1 MKFTEAVRWYS
12 EEKKARGLSPVVNA
26 KEIDKIR
33 KLYKDGKFN
42 ENCGKKTEMNKAQK
56 AEFEKTLKE
65 FRDYKE
71 SKGMGRGVSTK
82 QKKMIER
89 TILCGTLTS
98 PVSLDENE
106 KTIIAGPSSAKMN
119 EAGAVICSIAI
130 VVLLSGLLFR
140 IIKKVTVAFGKGAIA
155 QAVRITKDIK
165 DKLLE
170 LLEDGRTEVSANE
183 LTDIIYDYINSDVYN
198 SVRAERGDTT
208 YVDLSSRREY
218 IHNIVV
224 QYLQANRIDF
234 SESNK
239 KAVRSK
245 ILEARKNI
253 FIAKAKLREN
263 DMMGA
268 ADATQAA
275 GNAVNAADAAIANP
289 AAQGAV
295 PQNIVDT
302 VASLQTTVNDLA
314 TQCGIQ
320 PPVDVGADP
329 NAGVPAVDGA
339 TPDPNAQAG
348 AAPVM
353 EGLASTKA
361 RLAKREALLRAI
373 KEGAAAP
380 SNGQDAMVQEINSMT
395 NPQEF
400 HNIDKKDSEELVKP
414 TVKKSPEA
422 ANTWPTV
429 KGTYKESVTEKMISD
444 RIAENEDRWDFSRIL
459 KEGILG

>member
-1 MKFTEAVRWYS
+1 MKFTEAVKQYS

-33 KLYKDGKFN
+33 QLYKEGKFN
-42 ENCGKKTEMNKAQK
+42 ENAEPEKTDANADANAKEEPKMNEAQK

-89 TILCGTLTS
+89 TILCGTMTE
-98 PVSLDENE
+98 PTVIKETKDE
-106 KTIIAGPSSAKMN
+106 KTIIAGPSTKIEEGKENPETSTEPKKLDENTKN
-119 EAGAVICSIAI
+119 EI
-130 VVLLSGLLFR
+130 
-140 IIKKVTVAFGKGAIA
+140 
-155 QAVRITKDIK
+155 
-165 DKLLE
+165 
-170 LLEDGRTEVSANE
+170 
-183 LTDIIYDYINSDVYN
+183 
-198 SVRAERGDTT
+198 
-208 YVDLSSRREY
+208 
-218 IHNIVV
+218 
-224 QYLQANRIDF
+224 
-234 SESNK
+234 
-239 KAVRSK
+239 RSK

-253 FIAKAKLREN
+253 FVAKTKLNEN

-268 ADATQAA
+268 ADATQGAMD
-275 GNAVNAADAAIANP
+275 AVNAADAAIADP

-353 EGLASTKA
+353 EGLETTKA
-361 RLAKREALLRAI
+361 RLAKREALLKAI

-400 HNIDKKDSEELVKP
+400 HNIDKNNSEELVKP
-414 TVKKSPEA
+414 TTKKSPEA

-459 KEGILG
+459 REGILG

>member
-1 MKFTEAVRWYS
+1 MKFTEAVKQYS

-33 KLYKDGKFN
+33 QLYKEGKFN
-42 ENCGKKTEMNKAQK
+42 EDCENKTEEKPAEEKTEMNEAQK

-89 TILCGTLTS
+89 TILCGTMTE
-98 PVSLDENE
+98 PTVIKETKDE
-106 KTIIAGPSSAKMN
+106 KTIIAGPSTKIEEGAAAAPKNKVEENKETPTEAKKLDENTKN
-119 EAGAVICSIAI
+119 EI
-130 VVLLSGLLFR
+130 
-140 IIKKVTVAFGKGAIA
+140 
-155 QAVRITKDIK
+155 
-165 DKLLE
+165 
-170 LLEDGRTEVSANE
+170 
-183 LTDIIYDYINSDVYN
+183 
-198 SVRAERGDTT
+198 
-208 YVDLSSRREY
+208 
-218 IHNIVV
+218 
-224 QYLQANRIDF
+224 
-234 SESNK
+234 
-239 KAVRSK
+239 RSK

-253 FIAKAKLREN
+253 FVAKTKLNEN

-268 ADATQAA
+268 ADATQGAMD
-275 GNAVNAADAAIANP
+275 AVNAADAAIADP

-353 EGLASTKA
+353 EGLESTKA
-361 RLAKREALLRAI
+361 RLAKREALLKAI
-373 KEGAAAP
+373 KEGAAP

-400 HNIDKKDSEELVKP
+400 HNIDKNNSEELVKP
-414 TVKKSPEA
+414 TTKKSPEA

-444 RIAENEDRWDFSRIL
+444 RIAENEDRWDFNRIL
-459 KEGILG
+459 REGILG

>member
-1 MKFTEAVRWYS
+1 MLFEQNTQHEEIFTMKFTEAVKQYS

-33 KLYKDGKFN
+33 QLYKEGKFN
-42 ENCGKKTEMNKAQK
+42 ENAEPEKTDANAEANAKEEPKMNEAQK

-89 TILCGTLTS
+89 TILCGTMTA
-98 PVSLDENE
+98 PTVIKETKDE
-106 KTIIAGPSSAKMN
+106 KTIIAGPSTKIEENKETSTEPKKLDENTKN
-119 EAGAVICSIAI
+119 EI
-130 VVLLSGLLFR
+130 
-140 IIKKVTVAFGKGAIA
+140 
-155 QAVRITKDIK
+155 
-165 DKLLE
+165 
-170 LLEDGRTEVSANE
+170 
-183 LTDIIYDYINSDVYN
+183 
-198 SVRAERGDTT
+198 
-208 YVDLSSRREY
+208 
-218 IHNIVV
+218 
-224 QYLQANRIDF
+224 
-234 SESNK
+234 
-239 KAVRSK
+239 RSK

-253 FIAKAKLREN
+253 FVAKTKLNEN

-268 ADATQAA
+268 ADATQGAMD
-275 GNAVNAADAAIANP
+275 AVNAADAAIADP

-353 EGLASTKA
+353 EGLESTKA
-361 RLAKREALLRAI
+361 RLAKREALLKAI
-373 KEGAAAP
+373 KEGTAAP

-400 HNIDKKDSEELVKP
+400 HNIDKNNSEELVKP
-414 TVKKSPEA
+414 TTKKSPEA

-444 RIAENEDRWDFSRIL
+444 RIAENEDRWDFNRIL
-459 KEGILG
+459 REGILG

>member
-1 MKFTEAVRWYS
+1 MKFTEAVKQYS

-33 KLYKDGKFN
+33 QLYKEGKFN
-42 ENCGKKTEMNKAQK
+42 ENAEPEKTDANAEANAKEEPKMNEAQK

-89 TILCGTLTS
+89 TILCGTMTA
-98 PVSLDENE
+98 PTVIKETKDE
-106 KTIIAGPSSAKMN
+106 KTIIAGPSTKIEENTKTSTEPKKLDENTKN
-119 EAGAVICSIAI
+119 EI
-130 VVLLSGLLFR
+130 
-140 IIKKVTVAFGKGAIA
+140 
-155 QAVRITKDIK
+155 
-165 DKLLE
+165 
-170 LLEDGRTEVSANE
+170 
-183 LTDIIYDYINSDVYN
+183 
-198 SVRAERGDTT
+198 
-208 YVDLSSRREY
+208 
-218 IHNIVV
+218 
-224 QYLQANRIDF
+224 
-234 SESNK
+234 
-239 KAVRSK
+239 RSK

-253 FIAKAKLREN
+253 FVAKTKLNEN

-268 ADATQAA
+268 ADATQGAMD
-275 GNAVNAADAAIANP
+275 AVNAADAAIADP

-353 EGLASTKA
+353 EGLESTKA
-361 RLAKREALLRAI
+361 RLAKREALLKAI
-373 KEGAAAP
+373 KEGTAAP

-400 HNIDKKDSEELVKP
+400 HNIDKNNSEELVKP
-414 TVKKSPEA
+414 TTKKSPEA

-444 RIAENEDRWDFSRIL
+444 RIAENEDRWDFNRIL
-459 KEGILG
+459 REGILG

>member
-1 MKFTEAVRWYS
+1 MKFTEAVKQYS

-33 KLYKDGKFN
+33 QLYKEGKFN
-42 ENCGKKTEMNKAQK
+42 ENAEPEKTDANADANAKEEPKMNEAQK

-71 SKGMGRGVSTK
+71 SKGMGRGVSAK

-89 TILCGTLTS
+89 TILCGTMTE
-98 PVSLDENE
+98 PTVIKETKDE
-106 KTIIAGPSSAKMN
+106 KTIIAGPSTKIEEGKENPETSTEPKKLDENTKN
-119 EAGAVICSIAI
+119 EI
-130 VVLLSGLLFR
+130 
-140 IIKKVTVAFGKGAIA
+140 
-155 QAVRITKDIK
+155 
-165 DKLLE
+165 
-170 LLEDGRTEVSANE
+170 
-183 LTDIIYDYINSDVYN
+183 
-198 SVRAERGDTT
+198 
-208 YVDLSSRREY
+208 
-218 IHNIVV
+218 
-224 QYLQANRIDF
+224 
-234 SESNK
+234 
-239 KAVRSK
+239 RSK

-253 FIAKAKLREN
+253 FVAKTKLNEN

-268 ADATQAA
+268 ADATQGAMD
-275 GNAVNAADAAIANP
+275 AVNAADAAIADP

-353 EGLASTKA
+353 EGLETTKA
-361 RLAKREALLRAI
+361 RLAKREALLKAI

-400 HNIDKKDSEELVKP
+400 HNIDKNNSEELVKP
-414 TVKKSPEA
+414 TTKKSPEA

-444 RIAENEDRWDFSRIL
+444 RIAENEDRWDFNRVL
-459 KEGILG
+459 REGILG

>member
-1 MKFTEAVRWYS
+1 MKFTEAVKQYS

-33 KLYKDGKFN
+33 QLYKEGKFN
-42 ENCGKKTEMNKAQK
+42 EDCENKTEEKPAEEKTEMNEAQK

-89 TILCGTLTS
+89 TILCGTMTE
-98 PVSLDENE
+98 PTVIKETKDE
-106 KTIIAGPSSAKMN
+106 KTIIAGPSTKIEEGAEAASENKVEENKETPTEAKKLDENTKN
-119 EAGAVICSIAI
+119 EI
-130 VVLLSGLLFR
+130 
-140 IIKKVTVAFGKGAIA
+140 
-155 QAVRITKDIK
+155 
-165 DKLLE
+165 
-170 LLEDGRTEVSANE
+170 
-183 LTDIIYDYINSDVYN
+183 
-198 SVRAERGDTT
+198 
-208 YVDLSSRREY
+208 
-218 IHNIVV
+218 
-224 QYLQANRIDF
+224 
-234 SESNK
+234 
-239 KAVRSK
+239 RSK

-253 FIAKAKLREN
+253 FVAKTKLNEN

-268 ADATQAA
+268 ADATQGAMD
-275 GNAVNAADAAIANP
+275 AVNAADAAIADP

-353 EGLASTKA
+353 EGLESTKA
-361 RLAKREALLRAI
+361 RLAKREALLKAI
-373 KEGAAAP
+373 KEGAAP

-400 HNIDKKDSEELVKP
+400 HNIDKNNSEELVKP
-414 TVKKSPEA
+414 TTKKSPEA

-444 RIAENEDRWDFSRIL
+444 RIAENEDRWDFNRIL
-459 KEGILG
+459 REGILG

>member
-1 MKFTEAVRWYS
+1 MKFTEAVKQYS

-33 KLYKDGKFN
+33 QLYKEGKFN
-42 ENCGKKTEMNKAQK
+42 ENAEPEKTDANAEANAKEEPKMNEAQK

-89 TILCGTLTS
+89 TILCGTMTA
-98 PVSLDENE
+98 PTVIKETKDE
-106 KTIIAGPSSAKMN
+106 KTIIAGPS
-119 EAGAVICSIAI
+119 
-130 VVLLSGLLFR
+130 
-140 IIKKVTVAFGKGAIA
+140 
-155 QAVRITKDIK
+155 TKI
-165 DKLLE
+165 E
-170 LLEDGRTEVSANE
+170 E
-183 LTDIIYDYINSDVYN
+183 
-198 SVRAERGDTT
+198 
-208 YVDLSSRREY
+208 
-218 IHNIVV
+218 
-224 QYLQANRIDF
+224 
-234 SESNK
+234 NK
-239 KAVRSK
+239 KTSTEPKKLDENTKNEIRSK

-253 FIAKAKLREN
+253 FVAKTKLNEN

-268 ADATQAA
+268 ADATQGAMD
-275 GNAVNAADAAIANP
+275 AVNAADAAIADP

-353 EGLASTKA
+353 EGLESTKA
-361 RLAKREALLRAI
+361 RLAKREALLKAI
-373 KEGAAAP
+373 KEGTAP

-400 HNIDKKDSEELVKP
+400 HNIDKNNSEELVKP
-414 TVKKSPEA
+414 TTKKSPEA

>member
-1 MKFTEAVRWYS
+1 MKFTEAVKQYS

-33 KLYKDGKFN
+33 QLYKEGKFN
-42 ENCGKKTEMNKAQK
+42 EDCENKTEEKPAEEKTEMNEAQK

-89 TILCGTLTS
+89 TILCGTMTE
-98 PVSLDENE
+98 PTVIKETKDE
-106 KTIIAGPSSAKMN
+106 KTIIAGPSTKIEEGTEANAAAAPENKVEENKETPTEAKKLDENTKN
-119 EAGAVICSIAI
+119 EI
-130 VVLLSGLLFR
+130 
-140 IIKKVTVAFGKGAIA
+140 
-155 QAVRITKDIK
+155 
-165 DKLLE
+165 
-170 LLEDGRTEVSANE
+170 
-183 LTDIIYDYINSDVYN
+183 
-198 SVRAERGDTT
+198 
-208 YVDLSSRREY
+208 
-218 IHNIVV
+218 
-224 QYLQANRIDF
+224 
-234 SESNK
+234 
-239 KAVRSK
+239 RSK

-253 FIAKAKLREN
+253 FVAKTKLNEN

-268 ADATQAA
+268 ADATQGAMD
-275 GNAVNAADAAIANP
+275 AVNAADAAIADP

-353 EGLASTKA
+353 EGLESTKA
-361 RLAKREALLRAI
+361 RLAKREALLKAI
-373 KEGAAAP
+373 KEGAAP

-400 HNIDKKDSEELVKP
+400 HNIDKNNSEELVKP
-414 TVKKSPEA
+414 TTKKSPEA

-459 KEGILG
+459 REGILG

>member
-1 MKFTEAVRWYS
+1 MLFEPNTQHEEIFTMKFTEAVKQYS

-33 KLYKDGKFN
+33 QLYKEGKFN
-42 ENCGKKTEMNKAQK
+42 ENAEPEKTDANAEANAKEEPKMNEAQK

-89 TILCGTLTS
+89 TILCGTMTA
-98 PVSLDENE
+98 PTVIKETKDE
-106 KTIIAGPSSAKMN
+106 KTIIAGPSTKIEENKETSTEPKKLDENTKN
-119 EAGAVICSIAI
+119 EI
-130 VVLLSGLLFR
+130 
-140 IIKKVTVAFGKGAIA
+140 
-155 QAVRITKDIK
+155 
-165 DKLLE
+165 
-170 LLEDGRTEVSANE
+170 
-183 LTDIIYDYINSDVYN
+183 
-198 SVRAERGDTT
+198 
-208 YVDLSSRREY
+208 
-218 IHNIVV
+218 
-224 QYLQANRIDF
+224 
-234 SESNK
+234 
-239 KAVRSK
+239 RSK

-253 FIAKAKLREN
+253 FVAKTKLNEN

-268 ADATQAA
+268 ADATQGAMD
-275 GNAVNAADAAIANP
+275 AVNAADAAIADP

-353 EGLASTKA
+353 EGLESTKA
-361 RLAKREALLRAI
+361 RLAKREALLKAI
-373 KEGAAAP
+373 KEGTAAP

-400 HNIDKKDSEELVKP
+400 HNIDKNNSEELVKP
-414 TVKKSPEA
+414 TTKKSPEA

-444 RIAENEDRWDFSRIL
+444 RIAENEDRWDFNRIL
-459 KEGILG
+459 REGILG

>member
-1 MKFTEAVRWYS
+1 MLFEQNTQHEEIFTMKFTEAVKQYS

-33 KLYKDGKFN
+33 QLYKEGKFN
-42 ENCGKKTEMNKAQK
+42 ENAEPEKTDANAEANAKEEPKMNEAQK

-89 TILCGTLTS
+89 TILCGTMTE
-98 PVSLDENE
+98 PTVIKETKDE
-106 KTIIAGPSSAKMN
+106 KTIIAGPS
-119 EAGAVICSIAI
+119 
-130 VVLLSGLLFR
+130 
-140 IIKKVTVAFGKGAIA
+140 
-155 QAVRITKDIK
+155 TKI
-165 DKLLE
+165 E
-170 LLEDGRTEVSANE
+170 E
-183 LTDIIYDYINSDVYN
+183 
-198 SVRAERGDTT
+198 
-208 YVDLSSRREY
+208 
-218 IHNIVV
+218 
-224 QYLQANRIDF
+224 
-234 SESNK
+234 NK
-239 KAVRSK
+239 KTSTEPKKLDENTKNEIRSK

-253 FIAKAKLREN
+253 FVAKTKLNEN

-268 ADATQAA
+268 ADATQGAMD
-275 GNAVNAADAAIANP
+275 AVNAADAAIADP

-353 EGLASTKA
+353 EGLESTKA
-361 RLAKREALLRAI
+361 RLAKREALLKAI
-373 KEGAAAP
+373 KEGTAAP

-400 HNIDKKDSEELVKP
+400 HNIDKNNSEELVKP
-414 TVKKSPEA
+414 TTKKSPEA

-444 RIAENEDRWDFSRIL
+444 RIAENEDRWDFNRIL
-459 KEGILG
+459 REGILG

>member
-1 MKFTEAVRWYS
+1 MKFTEAVKQYS

-33 KLYKDGKFN
+33 QLYKEGKFN
-42 ENCGKKTEMNKAQK
+42 ENAEPEKTDANADANAKEEPKMNEAQK

-89 TILCGTLTS
+89 TILCGTMTE
-98 PVSLDENE
+98 PTVIKETKDE
-106 KTIIAGPSSAKMN
+106 KTIIAGPSTKIEEGKENPETKTEPKKLDENTKN
-119 EAGAVICSIAI
+119 EI
-130 VVLLSGLLFR
+130 
-140 IIKKVTVAFGKGAIA
+140 
-155 QAVRITKDIK
+155 
-165 DKLLE
+165 
-170 LLEDGRTEVSANE
+170 
-183 LTDIIYDYINSDVYN
+183 
-198 SVRAERGDTT
+198 
-208 YVDLSSRREY
+208 
-218 IHNIVV
+218 
-224 QYLQANRIDF
+224 
-234 SESNK
+234 
-239 KAVRSK
+239 RSK

-253 FIAKAKLREN
+253 FVAKTKLNEN

-268 ADATQAA
+268 ADATQGAMD
-275 GNAVNAADAAIANP
+275 AVNAADAAIADP

-353 EGLASTKA
+353 EGLETTKA
-361 RLAKREALLRAI
+361 RLAKREALLKAI

-400 HNIDKKDSEELVKP
+400 HNIDKNNSEELVKP
-414 TVKKSPEA
+414 TTKKSPEA

>member
-1 MKFTEAVRWYS
+1 MKFTEAVKQYS

-33 KLYKDGKFN
+33 QLYKEGKFN
-42 ENCGKKTEMNKAQK
+42 EDCENKTEEKPAENKTEMNEAQK

-89 TILCGTLTS
+89 TILCGTMTE
-98 PVSLDENE
+98 PTVIKETKDE
-106 KTIIAGPSSAKMN
+106 KTIIAGPSTKIEEGKEAPENKVEENKETTTTEAKQLDENTKN
-119 EAGAVICSIAI
+119 EI
-130 VVLLSGLLFR
+130 
-140 IIKKVTVAFGKGAIA
+140 
-155 QAVRITKDIK
+155 
-165 DKLLE
+165 
-170 LLEDGRTEVSANE
+170 
-183 LTDIIYDYINSDVYN
+183 
-198 SVRAERGDTT
+198 
-208 YVDLSSRREY
+208 
-218 IHNIVV
+218 
-224 QYLQANRIDF
+224 
-234 SESNK
+234 
-239 KAVRSK
+239 RSK

-253 FIAKAKLREN
+253 FVAKTKLNEN

-268 ADATQAA
+268 ADATQGAMD
-275 GNAVNAADAAIANP
+275 AVNAADAAIADP

-353 EGLASTKA
+353 EGLESTKA
-361 RLAKREALLRAI
+361 RLAKREALLKAI
-373 KEGAAAP
+373 KEGAAP

-400 HNIDKKDSEELVKP
+400 HNIDKNNSEELVKP
-414 TVKKSPEA
+414 TTKKSPEA

-444 RIAENEDRWDFSRIL
+444 RIAENEDRWDFNRIL
-459 KEGILG
+459 REGILG